1 MNRSCMTTT
10 INNCC
15 LDCKI
20 MDVNKGNNEL
30 NLIDTEVKLPIY
42 SPEGKVIVESP
53 RVDKADSHLHALG
66 AHHTDMAP
74 ILP

>member
-42 SPEGKVIVESP
+42 SPEGKVIFP
-53 RVDKADSHLHALG
+53 TPLLPKAEKHINGCQTHRIRKNS
-66 AHHTDMAP
+66 
-74 ILP
+74 